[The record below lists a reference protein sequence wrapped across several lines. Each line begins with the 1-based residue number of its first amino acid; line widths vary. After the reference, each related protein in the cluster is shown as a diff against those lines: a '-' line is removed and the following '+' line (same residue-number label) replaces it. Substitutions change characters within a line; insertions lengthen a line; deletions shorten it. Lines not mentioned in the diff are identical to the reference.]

1 MADPHSF
8 RLTNDLA
15 EVPAVRDLF
24 VRECVSA
31 GVEEEEMQAQ
41 MLVFTELV
49 NNAIEHG
56 CKHATD
62 TVEGWYRITESLIE
76 FEVTDPSEVL
86 TAEDFTNSD
95 ASNFAEN
102 GRGAGDRKSVV

>member
-31 GVEEEEMQAQ
+31 GVEEEEMQTLFLLEGVVQ
-41 MLVFTELV
+41 YLDDDDNVVSQDDVFTKLDRYLAYCRA
-49 NNAIEHG
+49 NGIEPQNL
-56 CKHATD
+56 C
-62 TVEGWYRITESLIE
+62 Y
-76 FEVTDPSEVL
+76 
-86 TAEDFTNSD
+86 
-95 ASNFAEN
+95 
-102 GRGAGDRKSVV
+102 